1 MKLYGS
7 QTSPYV
13 RRIRLFLADTS
24 CEFVRLNILDGSDRE
39 KLAAMNPTLR
49 VPMLEEDGNV
59 IFDSGVIFRYL
70 AAKTKATT
78 KGGPLSWYQENQLTV
93 INAVND
99 SLVMLYQCSRSGFD
113 TNDDKLFFNLQ
124 RERIATSMYVLE
136 QQAANAEFANWNYP
150 AIALYSL
157 LDWILFRELLELDE
171 YPALLAFIDQQ
182 QQQPMV
188 IESDPRLT

>member
-13 RRIRLFLADTS
+13 RRIRLFLADTP
-24 CEFVRLNILDGSDRE
+24 CEFIRLNILEGADRE
-39 KLAAMNPTLR
+39 TLAAMNPTLR
-49 VPMLEEDGNV
+49 VPMLVADGNV

-70 AAKTKATT
+70 VAKTKAAV
-78 KGGPLSWYQENQLTV
+78 KVEALSWYQENQLTV

-99 SLVMLYQCSRSGFD
+99 SLVMLYQCSRSGLD

-188 IESDPRLT
+188 TESDPRLT